1 MNLNIYLGLLHK
13 GEQTLADSFRQ
24 VAEGHGAEPDVHF
37 LCRTLAKQCDH
48 HEELL
53 APLAERYGEDGS
65 DDEPE
70 RLHADGLS
78 ETRSGPVGLLRDLQD
93 LYLLATLVDATWTV
107 VEQAGSALRD
117 KELLSAVEKCQAE
130 TQQQIS
136 WLKTRMKQ
144 AAPQALLVAE

>member
-1 MNLNIYLGLLHK
+1 M
-13 GEQTLADSFRQ
+13 
-24 VAEGHGAEPDVHF
+24 
-37 LCRTLAKQCDH
+37 
-48 HEELL
+48 
-53 APLAERYGEDGS
+53 AERYGEDGS

-78 ETRSGPVGLLRDLQD
+78 ETRGGPVGLLRDLQD